1 MSPRSAMLIQRYRVD
16 AVDIASGDAAEVIE
30 PGAEVADAFRQLLGL
45 VDDDLVHIGVEGGN
59 VGNVGGNCS
68 CEFLRREFVVAR

>member
-1 MSPRSAMLIQRYRVD
+1 MSPRSAMLIRRYRVD
-16 AVDIASGDAAEVIE
+16 AVGIASGDAAEVIE

-59 VGNVGGNCS
+59 VGGNCS